1 MSTRYFAVVV
11 LAVTAALG
19 ACSGDDRAPVPTD
32 PSFAVGTGH
41 NATDHF
47 KIDEPVEFEV
57 LNPCNGELIDFV
69 GRETGQI
76 NAVDT
81 RENLDNG
88 NSIHFEHQ
96 AHVVATGTGQ
106 QTGTAYAINDV
117 FHESFNSPSP
127 PAPQVTIS
135 FRETFHVTSPARGN
149 GVLGP
154 HPVPPRPLPFGGRR
168 QDHEGHRVHEVRAV
182 KAATA
187 ASPTAPA
194 PPRPRAFASGSGPR
208 RWAR

>member
-1 MSTRYFAVVV
+1 MPTRYFAAAV
-11 LAVTAALG
+11 LALTAAFG
-19 ACSGDDRAPVPTD
+19 ACLGDDHASAPTD
-32 PSFAVGTGH
+32 PSLAVGTGH
-41 NATDHF
+41 NAADHF
-47 KIDEPVEFEV
+47 KIDEPVAFEV

-81 RENLDNG
+81 REHLDNG

-96 AHVVATGTGQ
+96 GHVVATGTGQ

-135 FRETFHVTSPARGN
+135 FRETFRVTSPAPGM
-149 GVLGP
+149 GFSVHVLFHLVLSP
-154 HPVPPRPLPFGGRR
+154 SADDVKITKDIESANCGR
-168 QDHEGHRVHEVRAV
+168 
-182 KAATA
+182 
-187 ASPTAPA
+187 
-194 PPRPRAFASGSGPR
+194 
-208 RWAR
+208 